1 MGEGGRGTHEQVTK
15 SFIRT
20 LADIDKKG
28 ELQQSLNQGLIF
40 KCRQFLDVYIYRY
53 IYGTLNIVLHLDRKT
68 HRRKHMPTLKSEIS
82 GTFVNSGL

>member
-1 MGEGGRGTHEQVTK
+1 MGEGEKGTHEQVTK
-15 SFIRT
+15 SFFRT

-40 KCRQFLDVYIYRY
+40 KCRQFLDVY

-82 GTFVNSGL
+82 GTFVNFGL

>member
-1 MGEGGRGTHEQVTK
+1 MGERERGTHEQVTK

-40 KCRQFLDVYIYRY
+40 KCRQFLDVYIY

-68 HRRKHMPTLKSEIS
+68 HRRKHMPTLKSEIG
-82 GTFVNSGL
+82 GTFVNFGL